1 MDFIVSYYLY
11 KKLTQK
17 ENLTEEQEQ
26 EQEQEQAKLI
36 PDIQCARCGQ
46 NQYFCCP
53 HTKICFESFNF
64 EKDNY

>member
-11 KKLTQK
+11 KKLTKK
-17 ENLTEEQEQ
+17 EDLTKRQEQ
-26 EQEQEQAKLI
+26 AQAKLI

-46 NQYFCCP
+46 NQYFCCCP